1 MRPVSYG
8 EVLGVLKRRLNSRLK
23 KASLYPTLLPDCQ
36 PVAQEI
42 RAVEELKRS
51 SIDLVLLGEEE
62 VESLSRRIHALEDRY
77 IPIYRELLRLGFG
90 GSFGSLGNDVF
101 VLLTRCFGGFVAGH
115 LGERKPIVPA
125 GPDPMII
132 NRDEAERIYNEIM
145 KYCKRIGWIPP
156 MAEAPA
162 VNRNEFVLKTWKSS
176 YPGYLEK
183 VIDIDPFAEVYDAL
197 YAVVPAEEIE
207 REKRELEERDKKRAE
222 DIEKVL
228 ASGQLVFR
236 RNEPFYGAYEVYE
249 VSVSS
254 LKGLSWLPVVDA
266 ISDVASRAVIV
277 KNFDAFPR
285 RSISISCPLS
295 YLHASKVLE
304 ERNVSFS
311 LVASSR
317 LCPLPRPLGMLVEM
331 FHIDR
336 EWYYLIIFP
345 KPSSQLPSVEKA
357 KVIRTKRRIVLVN
370 P

>member
-1 MRPVSYG
+1 MRPVSYS
-8 EVLGVLKRRLNSRLK
+8 EVLGVLNRRFESRLK
-23 KASLYPTLLPDCQ
+23 KASLYPNLLPYCQ

-42 RAVEELKRS
+42 RAIEELKRWS
-51 SIDLVLLGEEE
+51 VDLVLLDEEE
-62 VESLSRRIHALEDRY
+62 VASLRRRIHALEDRC
-77 IPIYRELLRLGFG
+77 IPIYNRLSRLGFG
-90 GSFGSLGNDVF
+90 YNLRSLGNDLF
-101 VLLTRCFGGFVAGH
+101 VLLTNCFGGVVAGH
-115 LGERKPIVPA
+115 LGERRPIIPA
-125 GPDPMII
+125 GPDPMVI
-132 NRDEAERIYNEIM
+132 NRDEVERIYHEIR
-145 KYCKRIGWIPP
+145 KYCKKIGLEPP
-156 MAEAPA
+156 MAKTPA
-162 VNRNEFVLKTWKSS
+162 FNRNEFVLKSWNSS
-176 YPGYLEK
+176 YPSYLEW
-183 VIDIDPFAEVYDAL
+183 VSNIEHFAEVHDAL

-207 REKRELEERDKKRAE
+207 RERREREERDKKRAE

-228 ASGQLVFR
+228 ASGRLIFR
-236 RNEPFYGAYEVYE
+236 RNEPFFGVYEVYE

-254 LKGLSWLPVVDA
+254 LKGLSWLLIVNT
-266 ISDVASRAVIV
+266 ISDVAAQAVIV
-277 KNFDAFPR
+277 KGFDAFPR

-331 FHIDR
+331 FQVNK

-345 KPSSQLPSVEKA
+345 KPSSQLPPVKTA

>member
-1 MRPVSYG
+1 VRPVSYG
-8 EVLGVLKRRLNSRLK
+8 EVLGALNGRLDNRLK

-51 SIDLVLLGEEE
+51 SVDLVLLDEEE
-62 VESLSRRIHALEDRY
+62 VASLSRRIHALEDRS
-77 IPIYRELLRLGFG
+77 IPIYRKLLRLGFG

-115 LGERKPIVPA
+115 LGERRPIVPA
-125 GPDPMII
+125 GPDPMVI

-145 KYCKRIGWIPP
+145 KYCKKIGRIPP

-183 VIDIDPFAEVYDAL
+183 VIDIDPFAEVHDAL
-197 YAVVPAEEIE
+197 CAVVPVEEII
-207 REKRELEERDKKRAE
+207 REKREMEERDKKRAE

-228 ASGQLVFR
+228 ASGRLIFR

-254 LKGLSWLPVVDA
+254 LKGLSWLPVVGA
-266 ISDVASRAVIV
+266 ISDVAAQAVIV
-277 KNFDAFPR
+277 KGFDAFPR

-295 YLHASKVLE
+295 YIHASKVLE

-331 FHIDR
+331 FQVNK

-345 KPSSQLPSVEKA
+345 KPSKKLPPVKA
-357 KVIRTKRRIVLVN
+357 ARVIRTKRRIVLVN